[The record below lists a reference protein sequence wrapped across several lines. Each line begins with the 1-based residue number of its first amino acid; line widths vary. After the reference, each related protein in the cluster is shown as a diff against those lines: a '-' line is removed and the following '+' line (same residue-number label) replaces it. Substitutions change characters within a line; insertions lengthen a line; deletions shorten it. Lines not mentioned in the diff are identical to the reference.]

1 MVPKEIHAQNE
12 ATSEEPIRGI
22 YVQASN
28 TKGPK
33 FTQLVNLVKD
43 TELNAMVIDIKDDWG
58 HITFEPSKISAYHAN
73 SHPYITNPEELMK
86 TLEKH
91 NIYPIAR
98 IVVFKDSV
106 LSQKEPSYSFKKGDN
121 LWKNSRGDSFTNP
134 FLKEVW
140 DYNIGIA
147 IEAAKLGFKEIQ
159 FDYVRFPEKFEQ
171 FESELT
177 YYKPHST
184 GNQGQHRID
193 AVTEFVKMAK
203 KRLEPYDVKMSV
215 DTFGN
220 TTVIEKAPGIGQD
233 FLKISKNIDIISSM
247 IYPSHWSGIF
257 GLQKP
262 DLEPYKLVHEY
273 ARVEKEK
280 LSKLKHPPKSRPW
293 LQDFTAP
300 WLGKGNYLIYG
311 KKEVEDQIRALHDQG
326 IHEYLLWNSKN
337 VYTPGVDY
345 TPFK

>member
-1 MVPKEIHAQNE
+1 MVPMNIQAQFE
-12 ATSEEPIRGI
+12 AATVEPVRGI
-22 YVQASN
+22 YVQAAN

-33 FTQLVNLVKD
+33 FTQLLDLVKN
-43 TELNAMVIDIKDDWG
+43 TELNTMVIDIKDDYG
-58 HITFEPSKISAYHAN
+58 HITFTPSQVSVYHPN
-73 SHPYITNPEELMK
+73 SHPYITDPEKLMK
-86 TLEKH
+86 TLKEH

-98 IVVFKDSV
+98 IVVFKDTV
-106 LSQKEPSYSFKKGDN
+106 LAKKEPSYSFKKGEE

-140 DYNIGIA
+140 DYNVGIA
-147 IEAAKLGFKEIQ
+147 IEAAKMGFKEIQ

-177 YYKPHST
+177 YYKPHSNS
-184 GNQGQHRID
+184 GQGQYRID
-193 AVTEFVKMAK
+193 AVTDFVSFAK
-203 KRLEPYDVKMSV
+203 KKLEPYDVKMSV

-233 FLKISKNIDIISSM
+233 FSKIAKNIDVISSM

-257 GLQKP
+257 GLEKP
-262 DLEPYKLVHEY
+262 DLEPYKLVSEY

-280 LSKLKHPPKSRPW
+280 LSKLKHPPQSRPW

-300 WLGKGNYLIYG
+300 WLGKGNYRIYG
-311 KKEVEDQIRALHDQG
+311 KTEVEDQIRALYDQG

-337 VYTPGVDY
+337 VYTQGVDY
-345 TPFK
+345 TPY